1 LTECSGTACACP
13 PPLRTAHKVGADV
26 RPVGQSC
33 SSRSQTIPIQAAIGS
48 NSGQIV
54 MGGRVNSRWL
64 QAPATN
70 HKSLKF
76 MYYKELAFVAIFC
89 SGSPP
94 RIFFEAPSDESP
106 SFASSA
112 YRIPN
117 LDLHIPNLRVAGSNP
132 AGVTNKGL
140 DLALEFGV
148 HHLACSDPLALI
160 GL

>member
-1 LTECSGTACACP
+1 MVAGP
-13 PPLRTAHKVGADV
+13 
-26 RPVGQSC
+26 Q
-33 SSRSQTIPIQAAIGS
+33 
-48 NSGQIV
+48 
-54 MGGRVNSRWL
+54 
-64 QAPATN
+64 TN

-76 MYYKELAFVAIFC
+76 MYYKELAFVAIFFDSG

-94 RIFFEAPSDESP
+94 KIFFEAPSDELP

-148 HHLACSDPLALI
+148 HQSCLL
-160 GL
+160 